1 MLGKVLIEIL
11 LIALFCNGLQLASE
25 EGMIF
30 HRIARKIKSWP
41 EWINKPIIGCIY
53 CMASVWGTII
63 HTAFNYNNIPGM
75 VTLPIVI
82 VASVYLNG
90 LVGELLA
97 LLQEVRDN
105 LYNKNNPH
113 RKND

>member
-1 MLGKVLIEIL
+1 
-11 LIALFCNGLQLASE
+11 
-25 EGMIF
+25 
-30 HRIARKIKSWP
+30 
-41 EWINKPIIGCIY
+41 
-53 CMASVWGTII
+53 
-63 HTAFNYNNIPGM
+63 M

-113 RKND
+113 KPN

>member
-1 MLGKVLIEIL
+1 MVNLLIEIL

-30 HRIARKIKSWP
+30 YRIARKIKSWP

-63 HTAFNYNNIPGM
+63 HTIFNYGNIPGM